1 MRMILRLKKTVFIVF
16 LLAVNFSL
24 AKNLSDDEKR
34 TSELLAKDIALC
46 AGDFEFASGVFSKSF
61 PAYSEELK
69 GLSRGWSLGSWW
81 PYYLAGYQM
90 EAAKVFAVAKKNIR
104 VNYWFAKFEGASK
117 DEMVNIIEDELT
129 PRLKHCTDIDLKVV
143 EFQDAVRE
151 MLLGRKD

>member
-1 MRMILRLKKTVFIVF
+1 MIMILRLKKIVFIAF

-61 PAYSEELK
+61 PAYSEKLK
-69 GLSRGWSLGSWW
+69 GLSRGWNLGSWW

-90 EAAKVFAVAKKNIR
+90 EAAKVFASAKKDIKI
-104 VNYWFAKFEGASK
+104 NYWLTRFEGVSK
-117 DEMVNIIEDELT
+117 DEMVNIMQDELT
-129 PRLKHCTDIDLKVV
+129 PRLKHCTDMELKVV
-143 EFQDAVRE
+143 EFQDDVRK